1 MNSHVS
7 PHLWIQQVGRWL
19 DVGLIAGLM
28 LCSTESAAV
37 RKPACADLT
46 KTDSTIGKTDRK
58 EGKRK
63 LNDQMTRHCTC
74 RDTVSCHLQGL
85 FVQCLQPNPEIKSHS
100 CCNPTK
106 IHEKSSPPAKHQRQA
121 TKIPSLHD
129 TLQNEIPSICQGIR
143 RRLCS

>member
-1 MNSHVS
+1 
-7 PHLWIQQVGRWL
+7 
-19 DVGLIAGLM
+19 M

-85 FVQCLQPNPEIKSHS
+85 LIQCLQPNPEIKSHS

-106 IHEKSSPPAKHQRQA
+106 IHKKASLRNCKTPKAGHENHHFMICSKTKFQA
-121 TKIPSLHD
+121 SVKASAGVFVPEVSARHMS
-129 TLQNEIPSICQGIR
+129 TLATISV
-143 RRLCS
+143 